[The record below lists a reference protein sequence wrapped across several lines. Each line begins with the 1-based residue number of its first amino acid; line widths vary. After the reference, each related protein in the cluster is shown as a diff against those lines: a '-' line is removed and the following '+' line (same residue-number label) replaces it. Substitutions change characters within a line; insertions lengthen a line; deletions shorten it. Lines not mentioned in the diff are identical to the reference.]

1 MENPCLTFVSS
12 TLLAGDRSQA
22 YVIAHEIAH
31 SWTGNLVTNKNS
43 EHFWLNEGFTVFT
56 EQKIQGRMFGEPH
69 RHLSAI
75 LITRGL
81 ENTIKDMG
89 ENGPFTSLVTNLTGI
104 NPDEAFSIVPYA
116 KGSIFLWYLEET
128 VGGPGEY
135 LLAFIC
141 VWNFCLMVGQ
151 IVFPNFKSTK
161 KKLHS
166 LKPSLSAH

>member
-56 EQKIQGRMFGEPH
+56 EQKITGRMFGEPH

-104 NPDEAFSIVPYA
+104 NPDEAYNLVPYA

-135 LLAFIC
+135 FLAF
-141 VWNFCLMVGQ
+141 VWLWNFCFDGSKFVTQ
-151 IVFPNFKSTK
+151 F
-161 KKLHS
+161 
-166 LKPSLSAH
+166 

>member
-75 LITRGL
+75 LITRVL
-81 ENTIKDMG
+81 ENTIEVMG

-104 NPDEAFSIVPYA
+104 NPDEAYSSVPYA
-116 KGSIFLWYLEET
+116 KGSMFLWYLEEI
-128 VGGPGEY
+128 VGGPGVY
-135 LLAFIC
+135 NLL
-141 VWNFCLMVGQ
+141 VSVRLWNF
-151 IVFPNFKSTK
+151 
-161 KKLHS
+161 
-166 LKPSLSAH
+166 

>member
-1 MENPCLTFVSS
+1 MGQIPKFNTENEDP
-12 TLLAGDRSQA
+12 
-22 YVIAHEIAH
+22 

-56 EQKIQGRMFGEPH
+56 EQKILGRMFGEPQ

-75 LITRGL
+75 LETRTL
-81 ENTIKDMG
+81 ENAIKVMG

-104 NPDEAFSIVPYA
+104 NPDEAYSIVPYA

-135 LLAFIC
+135 LLAS
-141 VWNFCLMVGQ
+141 VWLRNFCFGVKIYYLISKQQRRNSIIYVTVC
-151 IVFPNFKSTK
+151 I
-161 KKLHS
+161 
-166 LKPSLSAH
+166 